1 MRARGDAPAPSP
13 VRVLS
18 CYISHCISPH
28 ACMRTRAHPWA
39 AFQRKMLDLQL
50 SAALVGYARLSHITA
65 ALNVSAKRIGF

>member
-1 MRARGDAPAPSP
+1 
-13 VRVLS
+13 
-18 CYISHCISPH
+18 
-28 ACMRTRAHPWA
+28 MRTRAHTWA